1 MAHYL
6 IYTDGAYF
14 PEHERSAI
22 AYVMLGT
29 QPNKEIRRH
38 CQTVKGETS
47 GRAEIKAIISGVW
60 VLPTDADSCTIISDS
75 KYALDACANK
85 CVRIRNNDLLD
96 MYDAIIR
103 ERGINVTYCW
113 VKAHNNNF
121 YNELCDTL
129 CNQAIDEYVVSR
141 QQSLT

>member
-22 AYVMLGT
+22 AYVMLET
-29 QPNKEIRRH
+29 FPNKEIRRH

-60 VLPTDADSCTIISDS
+60 VLPYDADSCTIISDS
-75 KYALDACANK
+75 RYALDACAGR
-85 CVRIRNNDLLD
+85 CVRFKNNDLLD
-96 MYDAIIR
+96 MYDSIIKAR
-103 ERGINVTYCW
+103 KINVTYCW
-113 VKAHNNNF
+113 VRAHNGNF

-129 CNQAIDEYVVSR
+129 CLQAINEYIDNQNKV
-141 QQSLT
+141 

>member
-29 QPNKEIRRH
+29 FPNKEIRRH
-38 CQTVKGETS
+38 CQTVKGESS
-47 GRAEIKAIISGVW
+47 GRAELKAIISGVW
-60 VLPTDADSCTIISDS
+60 VLPEDADSCTIISDS
-75 KYALDACANK
+75 KYALDACSGRCTRFK
-85 CVRIRNNDLLD
+85 NNDLLN
-96 MYDAIIR
+96 MYDSIIGGR
-103 ERGINVTYCW
+103 NINVTYCW
-113 VKAHNNNF
+113 VKSHNGNF

-129 CNQAIDEYVVSR
+129 CNKAINDFIINKNK
-141 QQSLT
+141 